1 MGIIQISH
9 KMFSKSDYV
18 EMMSARKVQYYHFE
32 KKKRVDKSEKKAKL
46 VERRLFRLGASG

>member
-1 MGIIQISH
+1 
-9 KMFSKSDYV
+9 MFSKSDYV